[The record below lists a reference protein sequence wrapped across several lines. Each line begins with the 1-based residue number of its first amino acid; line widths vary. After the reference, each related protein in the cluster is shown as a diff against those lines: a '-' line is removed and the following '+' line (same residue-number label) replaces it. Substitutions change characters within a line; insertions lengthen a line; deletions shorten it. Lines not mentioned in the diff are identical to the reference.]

1 MNKSI
6 PRGVLVLVTTLWLS
20 ACITAET
27 PKPLPQISPERRA
40 SFNEAIKDAEQ
51 QVRDHPDDIE
61 APLVLARTLRWAG
74 RIEDAAKV
82 LDTTPIALANDA
94 RFWAERGKVLLLQG
108 QSVQGLALLERAAQ
122 DPSQSTAQGP
132 AGDWRLYSAIGI
144 GNDYMNRF
152 EDAETA
158 YRKALELC
166 PNDAGVL
173 NNLGVSQG
181 LSGRLDQAVLTLKD
195 ALHFGQ
201 HTDLI
206 KGNLRLFT
214 RARDLCATC
223 STDYLKQGDSLILAA
238 NLTATDQQGPCS
250 PDPHVPQSAPSP
262 MVETLAA
269 ITPDAPTPSVN
280 IKVYFEFDSATLKPE
295 ARDVLNTLGEA
306 LTYGELNNYRFQI
319 AGHTDALGLD
329 DYNLRLSRQRAQAVL
344 DYLVSTFAI
353 DPARLDAVGYGESQL
368 LDPGHPDGE
377 VNRRV
382 QVTRLDHL

>member
-1 MNKSI
+1 MNMSI
-6 PRGVLVLVTTLWLS
+6 PRRILVLSATFWLS
-20 ACITAET
+20 ACITSET
-27 PKPLPQISPERRA
+27 PKPLAQTSPEYSTA
-40 SFNEAIKDAEQ
+40 FHEAIEDAEKRL
-51 QVRDHPDDIE
+51 RDKPNDRE
-61 APLVLARTLRWAG
+61 ARLNLARTLRWAG
-74 RIEDAAKV
+74 RIEDAAQV
-82 LDTTPIALANDA
+82 LDTPPTAFANDTK
-94 RFWAERGKVLLLQG
+94 FWAERGKLSLLQG
-108 QSVQGLALLERAAQ
+108 NSLQGLAQLERA
-122 DPSQSTAQGP
+122 TQGTT
-132 AGDWRLYSAIGI
+132 GDWRLYSAIGI
-144 GNDYMNRF
+144 ANDTMNRYG
-152 EDAETA
+152 DAEIA

-166 PNDAGVL
+166 PNDAGIL

-206 KGNLRLFT
+206 NRNLRLFT

-238 NLTATDQQGPCS
+238 GLTATDQQGSCTS
-250 PDPHVPQSAPSP
+250 GPQTPQIPPSA

-269 ITPDAPTPSVN
+269 ITPDAPPPSVN

-295 ARDVLNTLGEA
+295 TMDTLNTLGEA

-319 AGHTDALGLD
+319 AGHTDAVGLD
-329 DYNLRLSRQRAQAVL
+329 DYNLKLSSQRAQAVSN
-344 DYLVSTFAI
+344 YLVTTFAI
-353 DPARLDAVGYGESQL
+353 DPARLEAVGFGESQL
-368 LDPGHPDGE
+368 LDWDHPDGE

>member
-1 MNKSI
+1 LETEMNKSI
-6 PRGVLVLVTTLWLS
+6 PRNILVLAATFWLS
-20 ACITAET
+20 ACVTSDA
-27 PKPLPQISPERRA
+27 PKPLTQISPEHSA
-40 SFNEAIKDAEQ
+40 AFHEAIGDAEKQ
-51 QVRDHPDDIE
+51 LRDNPSDRE
-61 APLVLARTLRWAG
+61 ARLGLARTLRWAG
-74 RIEDAAKV
+74 RIEDATKV
-82 LDTTPIALANDA
+82 LDTAPTAFANDA
-94 RFWAERGKVLLLQG
+94 KFWAERGKLSLLQG
-108 QSVQGLALLERAAQ
+108 NSLQGLVQLERA
-122 DPSQSTAQGP
+122 TQG
-132 AGDWRLYSAIGI
+132 ATGDWRLYSAIGI
-144 GNDYMNRF
+144 GNDYMNRYR
-152 EDAETA
+152 EAEIA

-181 LSGRLDQAVLTLKD
+181 LSGRLDQAVLTLND

-206 KGNLRLFT
+206 NRNLKLFS

-223 STDYLKQGDSLILAA
+223 STDYLKQGDSRILAA
-238 NLTATDQQGPCS
+238 GLTATDRQGPCN
-250 PDPHVPQSAPSP
+250 PDPRTPQSAPGA

-269 ITPDAPTPSVN
+269 ITPDAPPPSVN

-295 ARDVLNTLGEA
+295 AMEALNTLGEA

-319 AGHTDALGLD
+319 AGHTDAVGLD
-329 DYNLRLSRQRAQAVL
+329 DYNLKLSSQRAHAVS
-344 DYLVSTFAI
+344 DYLVTTFAI
-353 DPARLDAVGYGESQL
+353 DPTRLEAVGFGESQL

>member
-1 MNKSI
+1 MSI
-6 PRGVLVLVTTLWLS
+6 PRRILVLSATFWLS
-20 ACITAET
+20 ACITSET
-27 PKPLPQISPERRA
+27 PKPLAQTSPEYSTA
-40 SFNEAIKDAEQ
+40 FHEAIEDAEKRL
-51 QVRDHPDDIE
+51 RDKPNDRE
-61 APLVLARTLRWAG
+61 ARLNLARTLRWAG
-74 RIEDAAKV
+74 RIEDAAQV
-82 LDTTPIALANDA
+82 LDTPPTAFANDTK
-94 RFWAERGKVLLLQG
+94 FWAERGKLSLLQG
-108 QSVQGLALLERAAQ
+108 NSLQGLAQLERA
-122 DPSQSTAQGP
+122 TQGTT
-132 AGDWRLYSAIGI
+132 GDWRLYSAIGI
-144 GNDYMNRF
+144 ANDTMNRYG
-152 EDAETA
+152 DAEIA

-166 PNDAGVL
+166 PNDAGIL

-206 KGNLRLFT
+206 NRNLRLFT

-238 NLTATDQQGPCS
+238 GLTATDQQGSCTS
-250 PDPHVPQSAPSP
+250 GPQTPQIPPSA

-269 ITPDAPTPSVN
+269 ITPDAPPPSVN

-295 ARDVLNTLGEA
+295 TMDTLNTLGEA

-319 AGHTDALGLD
+319 AGHTDAVGLD
-329 DYNLRLSRQRAQAVL
+329 DYNLKLSSQRAQAVSN
-344 DYLVSTFAI
+344 YLVTTFAI
-353 DPARLDAVGYGESQL
+353 DPARLEAVGFGESQL
-368 LDPGHPDGE
+368 LDWDHPDGE